1 MSNLHFVETPAA
13 GRLALMP
20 APQRADFRTMAK
32 AGIALVVS
40 LLPVAEAERLA
51 LAAEARLCRQAGFD
65 FVNFPIADFAV
76 PEDFGAAAAL
86 VGAIADQLAGGDA
99 VAIHCRAGIGRSG
112 MFASAVLVA
121 LGETP
126 DAAMAAVSAA
136 RGCDVPETEAQRAW
150 VRDFAVYAAE
160 RVTAGG

>member
-20 APQRADFRTMAK
+20 APQRADFRALAR
-32 AGIALVVS
+32 AGVALVVS
-40 LLPVAEAERLA
+40 LLPADEAERLA
-51 LAAEARLCRQAGFD
+51 LAEEARLCRQAGFE
-65 FVNFPIADFAV
+65 FLNFPVRDFAV
-76 PEDFGAAAAL
+76 PESFGEAAAL
-86 VGAIADQLAGGDA
+86 VGAVADQIAGGDA

-121 LGETP
+121 LGEAP

-150 VRDFAVYAAE
+150 VREFAAYAAE
-160 RVTAGG
+160 RVAAGG